1 MLGLIFSEAGNEQFW
16 EEARTSR
23 MANNLAM
30 TAVRISQISAAQN
43 KRGKDCFEGGM
54 ESGSFTWFKDMGGNS
69 NWMYIKVINVSP
81 SRLSLALWLLYEAAT
96 EPMVDPLTAS
106 GALQVGFFNQS
117 KNLNRQVPLFELAE
131 ESKPGLELAAG
142 QTSTLKV
149 RINDLSSHHQNQRF
163 IIVIGPSDAP
173 IRGSR
178 SVPIEIMSK
187 PRIDPEMQQ
196 QHAHA
201 QASVT
206 LDAVGAKRA
215 IEDVSSMDGNHHPA
229 KRLAMASAEPLEPAP
244 RPTGAALLSALVLVT
259 DPLPTA
265 RRQVDLILALLEG
278 LEPQD
283 QLDLHE
289 RLGEKIARRAASST
303 EGGECES
310 DSADDPARR
319 GPRQLRPI
327 VKAILAF
334 KQLQA
339 DAKARR
345 EASKQAAQP
354 LEAGT
359 SSLSAPPGGALAVGG
374 ASAVGGAG
382 FKTDDATVPG
392 WVKDAVES
400 GRLPPH
406 DQLALSE
413 EQLEDFFVDESSG
426 LSILDI
432 VSPRTAQVN
441 KPQPP
446 PLVTN
451 AAAPTQV

>member
-1 MLGLIFSEAGNEQFW
+1 M
-16 EEARTSR
+16 
-23 MANNLAM
+23 
-30 TAVRISQISAAQN
+30 
-43 KRGKDCFEGGM
+43 
-54 ESGSFTWFKDMGGNS
+54 
-69 NWMYIKVINVSP
+69 
-81 SRLSLALWLLYEAAT
+81 
-96 EPMVDPLTAS
+96 
-106 GALQVGFFNQS
+106 
-117 KNLNRQVPLFELAE
+117 
-131 ESKPGLELAAG
+131 
-142 QTSTLKV
+142 
-149 RINDLSSHHQNQRF
+149 
-163 IIVIGPSDAP
+163 
-173 IRGSR
+173 
-178 SVPIEIMSK
+178 
-187 PRIDPEMQQ
+187 
-196 QHAHA
+196 
-201 QASVT
+201 
-206 LDAVGAKRA
+206 
-215 IEDVSSMDGNHHPA
+215 
-229 KRLAMASAEPLEPAP
+229 
-244 RPTGAALLSALVLVT
+244 
-259 DPLPTA
+259 
-265 RRQVDLILALLEG
+265 DLILALLEG

-283 QLDLHE
+283 QLDLRLCQRWERLRIRRWVLRVGACLWKKPRVRDGDGDAFGTYGSFFPGKSGATGKTLSLERLSSLFVDSQRTHIVRLGETRRHE